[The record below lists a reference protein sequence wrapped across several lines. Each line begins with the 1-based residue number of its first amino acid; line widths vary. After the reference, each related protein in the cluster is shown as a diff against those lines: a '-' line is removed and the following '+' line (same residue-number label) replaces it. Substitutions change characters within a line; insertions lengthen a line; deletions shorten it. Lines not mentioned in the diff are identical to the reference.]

1 MRKTERKG
9 SAATPPAHQ
18 PTSPPAHRSASPPP
32 HQPTSPLVDLQQL
45 ESGCRHLLRGIKN
58 EMQRAVQPST
68 RSWRHYHTDES
79 PRSME
84 GCSLF
89 TKLCTL
95 AHSHTRWLPL
105 PLFHHRL
112 PLIVPSPSSSDLLPA
127 AVSPDLAEVPGRHD
141 PPSAPR
147 PTSPPIAD
155 LSSAVKVSAG

>member
-9 SAATPPAHQ
+9 SAATPPARLPACPPPRQ
-18 PTSPPAHRSASPPP
+18 PT
-32 HQPTSPLVDLQQL
+32 TPLVDLQQL

-58 EMQRAVQPST
+58 EMQRAVQPSS

-105 PLFHHRL
+105 PRSSPSLSHHRL

-141 PPSAPR
+141 PPSSPR